1 MAFWNWTRWQQEID
15 WMAMNGV
22 NLPLAFTAQESIWQ
36 MVYKQLGLTQEE
48 LDQHFAGPAFLAW

>member
-36 MVYKQLGLTQEE
+36 MVYKQLGLT
-48 LDQHFAGPAFLAW
+48 

>member
-36 MVYKQLGLTQEE
+36 VVYKQLGLTQEE

>member
-22 NLPLAFTAQESIWQ
+22 NLPLAFAAQESIWQ
-36 MVYKQLGLTQEE
+36 MVYKQLGLTREE

>member
-22 NLPLAFTAQESIWQ
+22 NLPLAFTAQESVWQ
-36 MVYKQLGLTQEE
+36 VVYKQLGLTQEE

>member
-1 MAFWNWTRWQQEID
+1 MAFWNWARWQQEID

>member
-36 MVYKQLGLTQEE
+36 MVYKQLGLTQQE

>member
-36 MVYKQLGLTQEE
+36 MIYKQLGLTQEE